1 MTHPP
6 FQKPKITP
14 SFKKK
19 ILKDWQ
25 SCLTTLTIKPPGA
38 LSRRVGPLLIS
49 VGFGVAR
56 GSEYYEPGFSV
67 HNLAQEM
74 DFLTGILGEPLRSL
88 RSNTPD
94 WLTVRAHDKGDYVE
108 AAGRMKAQARLPLE
122 GPISLSMIVAAYR
135 RYWEQ
140 HGSDTIDVIQDPALI
155 AAWAG
160 QDALAKELLEWGYQ
174 DFKTWPQESHDKRG
188 GLEGWRKDMEERI
201 SNPEK
206 LRQIVEEQVIFHKLT
221 HIPEEP
227 LLID

>member
-1 MTHPP
+1 MANPP

-25 SCLTTLTIKPPGA
+25 AHIPTLTIKPPGS

-74 DFLTGILGEPLRSL
+74 DFLTGILGEPLRTL
-88 RSNTPD
+88 RSNAPD

-108 AAGRMKAQARLPLE
+108 AAERMKAQARLPLD
-122 GPISLSMIVAAYR
+122 GPIPLSMIVAAYKKYR
-135 RYWEQ
+135 EEHRL
-140 HGSDTIDVIQDPALI
+140 TTVKLIQDPALI

-160 QDALAKELLEWGYQ
+160 QGALAKELLEWGLEG
-174 DFKTWPQESHDKRG
+174 FLTWPQETQNEFG
-188 GLEGWRKDMEERI
+188 GPDGWRKDMEERI

-206 LRQIVEEQVIFHKLT
+206 LRHIVEEQVIFHKLT
-221 HIPEEP
+221 HIPGEE
-227 LLID
+227 LIID